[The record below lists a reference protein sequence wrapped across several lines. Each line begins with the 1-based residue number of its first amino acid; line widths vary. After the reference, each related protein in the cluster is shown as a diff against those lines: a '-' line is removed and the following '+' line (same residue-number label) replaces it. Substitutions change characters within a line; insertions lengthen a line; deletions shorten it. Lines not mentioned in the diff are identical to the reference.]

1 MIEWA
6 LVSLLAYNFPTYFD
20 TEQELNAAVIIDKS
34 LDVGEDPYFMVS
46 IAWVESRLK
55 TGRVSKTGDYGIFQ
69 INYRFWGKKWGY
81 KDKQRFL
88 VDMSSAAHATIAA
101 TPVLREM
108 QKYKACQGLN
118 LPACY
123 NGGPGWQKSKNKEKI
138 ISYANKVNRMRGIF
152 KRKFP
157 GWLVR

>member
-34 LDVGEDPYFMVS
+34 LDVDQDPYFMVS

-81 KDKQRFL
+81 KDKQKFL

-101 TPVLREM
+101 TTVLREM